1 MSAFLL
7 LLKNEKEVGRMSLI
21 EDAKSGIVLDGAM
34 SDELENK
41 ELKLTI
47 SYGRQLH

>member
-21 EDAKSGIVLDGAM
+21 EDAKSGIVLDGNYVFVNEKQYFY
-34 SDELENK
+34 EL
-41 ELKLTI
+41 
-47 SYGRQLH
+47 Y